1 MKSSTKP
8 YKKLYRSC
16 KNRMIAGVCSGLAHY
31 FECDPTWVRLTF
43 VLFLF
48 LGGSAFLI
56 YLVLWF
62 LMPANPKI

>member
-1 MKSSTKP
+1 MTRKNKP
-8 YKKLYRSC
+8 YKQLYRSC
-16 KNRMIAGVCSGLAHY
+16 KNRMIAGVCAGLAHY
-31 FECDPTWVRLTF
+31 FECDPTWIRLIF

-62 LMPANPKI
+62 LMPVNPKI